1 MANKTS
7 GATPFAVALVCL
19 CLVWVTATQGQGFRG
34 SLFKGS
40 QKMETKL
47 KRKHP
52 PLIYLTG
59 VAISVRPKTHN
70 AAHAGYAQQLASEL
84 ESGLCSNDK
93 RLKPEKD
100 RPDTIVSCDITQLDY
115 NSKSEV
121 HKSTE
126 RRQTGERQKWND
138 KKKRYETEP
147 VYQDFTV
154 SNNFKIVGGEM
165 NVSYQTIDKRTG
177 GILDSSNIAA
187 RVEKKEYLDGNGAP
201 SEDEVK
207 QRLIKNAVAQIIHR
221 LTPTIEEVPVLLA
234 RGKLDD
240 AGRFGQSGLW
250 DRMLEVLE
258 NKMEPFKDPKDDA
271 YRIYDIGLAY
281 EAMAYKAEDLATTQ
295 TLLKKSVD
303 SYTRA
308 LDMNPGEKYFR
319 EPQNRINDAV
329 NQYTKLKAQQQVQV
343 ATNQPASEP
352 AAEPRPEPRGGKG
365 IPLTATKALTN
376 QDVIDLAKKGA
387 DETNLIATIKNA
399 HAVNFD
405 LGAEGF
411 GLLLENKVPGNVIT
425 AMRKRQ
431 ALKQGR
437 PRTNATPKK
446 PTKKPARIT
455 KWPDGF

>member
-1 MANKTS
+1 MANRTS
-7 GATPFAVALVCL
+7 GATSFLVTLMCL
-19 CLVWVTATQGQGFRG
+19 CGLVTATPGQGFRG

-52 PLIYLTG
+52 PLIYITG
-59 VAISVRPKTHN
+59 VAISVRPKAHN

-93 RLKPEKD
+93 RLRPEKD
-100 RPDTIVSCDITQLDY
+100 KPDTIVSCDITQLDY

-154 SNNFKIVGGEM
+154 LNNVKIVGGEM
-165 NVSYQTIDKRTG
+165 NVSYQAIDKRTG

-187 RVEKKEYLDGNGAP
+187 RVDKKEYLDGNGAP

-207 QRLIKNAVAQIIHR
+207 QRLIKNAVAQIVHR
-221 LTPTIEEVPVLLA
+221 LTPTIEEVPILLA

-240 AGRFGQSGLW
+240 AGRLGQSGLW

-258 NKMEPFKDPKDDA
+258 SKMQPLKDPKDDA

-281 EAMAYKAEDLATTQ
+281 EALAYDAEDLATTQ
-295 TLLKKSVD
+295 KLLQKSVD
-303 SYTRA
+303 NYARA

-319 EPQNRINDAV
+319 EPQNRIKDAV
-329 NQYTKLKAQQQVQV
+329 NQYTKLKTQQQGQV
-343 ATNQPASEP
+343 ATNQPAYEP
-352 AAEPRPEPRGGKG
+352 PTETRPEQRGGKG
-365 IPLTATKALTN
+365 LPQTSTKVLTN

-387 DETNLIATIKNA
+387 DETNLIAMIKNA
-399 HAVNFD
+399 PAVNFD
-405 LGAEGF
+405 LGPEGF
-411 GLLLENKVPGNVIT
+411 GLLLENKVPNTVIT
-425 AMRKRQ
+425 AMRNKQ
-431 ALKQGR
+431 ALKQSK

-446 PTKKPARIT
+446 PTKKPTRIT
-455 KWPDGF
+455 KWPGGF